1 MHSCGGA
8 PVDSTSK
15 TKHTLRAQLRLDRE
29 LTFTP
34 ESWLHIVQA
43 REIQSTQIVASYSSY
58 GFEPQTADINSALIR
73 EGKILLLPRTL
84 PDKDIEW
91 VAWDGREE
99 SLMRNGKVL
108 EPSGA
113 PFTDLPLIGA
123 VIVPALNIDREGNR
137 MGQGGGSYDR
147 ALARLR
153 AWKVGLVGAA
163 ELTAEILPVE
173 SHDQK
178 VDAAATPE
186 LLLRF
191 SRDAPGHL

>member
-1 MHSCGGA
+1 MHYWGGA
-8 PVDSTSK
+8 PVDSISR
-15 TKHTLRAQLRLDRE
+15 TKQSLRTRLRKERE

-34 ESWLHIVQA
+34 QSWLHIVRA
-43 REIQSTQIVASYSSY
+43 REIHGAQIVASYVSY
-58 GFEPQTADINSALIR
+58 GFEPQTGDINSTLIR
-73 EGKILLLPRTL
+73 EGKVLLLPRTL

-91 VAWDGREE
+91 VKWDGREE
-99 SLMRNGKVL
+99 SLQRNGKVL
-108 EPSGA
+108 EPMGEA
-113 PFTDLPLIGA
+113 FTDLPSIGA
-123 VIVPALNIDREGNR
+123 VIVPALTIDREGHR

-147 ALARLR
+147 ALARLG

-163 ELTAEILPVE
+163 ELAGENLPVE

-191 SRDAPGHL
+191 SQDVRDHL

>member
-1 MHSCGGA
+1 M
-8 PVDSTSK
+8 DSTSR
-15 TKHTLRAQLRLDRE
+15 TKHTLRAELRRERE
-29 LTFTP
+29 LSFTP

-43 REIQSTQIVASYSSY
+43 REIQSTQIVASYASY
-58 GFEPQTADINSALIR
+58 GFEPQTVDINAALIH
-73 EGKILLLPRTL
+73 EGKILLLPRTM

-91 VAWDGREE
+91 VAWDGSDE
-99 SLMRNGKVL
+99 SLQRNGNIL
-108 EPSGA
+108 EPLGETY
-113 PFTDLPLIGA
+113 TDLSSIGA
-123 VIVPALNIDREGNR
+123 VIVPALSIDREGNR

-147 ALARLR
+147 ALSRLD
-153 AWKVGLVGAA
+153 AWKVGLVGAT
-163 ELTAEILPVE
+163 ELTGHHLPVE